1 MFGGMNGYQ
10 GRMNDVYIID
20 LSTMVHVI
28 VSVCSCITIMG
39 NQIVMCL
46 TGGS

>member
-20 LSTMVHVI
+20 LSTMVLVI
-28 VSVCSCITIMG
+28 VSMCSCVTIMG
-39 NQIVMCL
+39 NQTVICSAR
-46 TGGS
+46 G